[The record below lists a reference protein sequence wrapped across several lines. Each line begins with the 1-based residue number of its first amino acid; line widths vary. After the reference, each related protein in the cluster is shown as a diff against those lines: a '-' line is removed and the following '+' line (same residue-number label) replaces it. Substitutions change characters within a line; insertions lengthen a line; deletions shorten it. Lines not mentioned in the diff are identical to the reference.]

1 MKWFVR
7 NIGNKILKK
16 VKKLKKEKI
25 DIYLLIFATYKTRK
39 KKRERV

>member
-16 VKKLKKEKI
+16 VKKEKI